1 MVVSQIQA
9 SRQSPSSSSAAKL
22 NQRKI
27 LEIKKKPTD
36 FKHEKKNVKMGNTNW
51 DMIRYEAKVST
62 TTDGNSCKVEAS
74 AHERAQEVR
83 ANLPANFPSF
93 VKHMLK
99 SHVTGGFWLG
109 LPKPFCDA
117 HLPKHDETVILVD
130 ENGDEYST
138 KYLFVKNGLSAGWR
152 GFSLAHK
159 LLEEDVLVF
168 QLIHL
173 CKFKVYIVRA
183 SRLTEIDGAI
193 GLLNLDLHVNPT
205 DTMKVE
211 ERAMIS
217 ETAGLIDLEASAMEI
232 HEEKRTTLLISDN
245 EPVADRSG
253 NESDEFEFGSVVMD
267 GIRLSESSVDFKDVK
282 GFEDFNIH
290 VNGLILDSEI
300 PQHLRTKYYELC
312 CSQKM
317 FLHDHLIEGLNSK
330 LVAGMISETINI
342 ADAIR
347 AAKITQSLRHLESW
361 DKTLKAFEDL
371 GMEVGF
377 LRARLLKLVSLSRQ
391 SIAII
396 ESKKHERAKAEEDIR
411 DLEVKLLQAK
421 RLMRHIENEI
431 EALKKDDEKLAITFE
446 EFAATPW

>member
-1 MVVSQIQA
+1 
-9 SRQSPSSSSAAKL
+9 
-22 NQRKI
+22 
-27 LEIKKKPTD
+27 
-36 FKHEKKNVKMGNTNW
+36 MGNTNR
-51 DMIRYEAKVST
+51 DMICYEAKVNT
-62 TTDGNSCKVEAS
+62 TSDGNSCRVEAS
-74 AHERAQEVR
+74 AQERAQEVQ

-130 ENGDEYST
+130 ENGEEYST
-138 KYLFVKNGLSAGWR
+138 KYLIGKNGLSGGWR

-159 LLEEDVLVF
+159 LLEGDVLVF

-193 GLLNLDLHVNPT
+193 GLLNLDFYVNPI
-205 DTMKVE
+205 DAMKIDDQVE

-217 ETAGLIDLEASAMEI
+217 ETAGLIELAASAIDI
-232 HEEKRTTLLISDN
+232 HEEKRTAILVSN
-245 EPVADRSG
+245 SEPVADRSG

-282 GFEDFNIH
+282 SFQDFHIH
-290 VNGLILDSEI
+290 VNGLVLDSEI
-300 PQHLRTKYYELC
+300 PQHLQTKYYELC

-347 AAKITQSLRHLESW
+347 AAKITQSLHHLESW

-377 LRARLLKLVSLSRQ
+377 LRARLLKLVNLSRQ
-391 SIAII
+391 SMAII
-396 ESKKHERAKAEEDIR
+396 ESKNNERALVEEDIR
-411 DLEVKLLQAK
+411 DLEGKLLQAK
-421 RLMRHIENEI
+421 RLMKHLENEI
-431 EALKKDDEKLAITFE
+431 EALKKNDEKLAVIFK
-446 EFAATPW
+446 EFAAAPW